1 MPARYRNADPEKQR
15 SSHKFPFL
23 YVPVNMHIFKSKA
36 KSPCIKVVRLL
47 VGLFACLCICLFNAS
62 TRRGVALRGSCKVAK
77 D

>member
-1 MPARYRNADPEKQR
+1 MPERYRNADPEKQH
-15 SSHKFPFL
+15 SHTFPFL

-47 VGLFACLCICLFNAS
+47 VGLFACLYICLFNAS
-62 TRRGVALRGSCKVAK
+62 TIIGVALRGSCKVPK